1 MLKKTIEQIAYF
13 FRTFIPEVKAEWKKV
28 TSPSR
33 REVWQST
40 LVVVVASFIF
50 AIYLK
55 FSDVVIQRLLEGL
68 FSVVGA

>member
-1 MLKKTIEQIAYF
+1 MLQKSVEQITYF
-13 FRTFIPEVKAEWKKV
+13 FRTFIPETKAEWKKV

-50 AIYLK
+50 AIFLK
-55 FSDVVIQRLLEGL
+55 LSDVVIQRILEGL